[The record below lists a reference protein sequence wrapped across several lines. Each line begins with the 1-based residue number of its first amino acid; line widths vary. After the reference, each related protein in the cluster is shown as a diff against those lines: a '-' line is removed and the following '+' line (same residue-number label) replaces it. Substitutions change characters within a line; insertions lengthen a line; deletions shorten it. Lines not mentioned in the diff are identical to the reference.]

1 MGRAALPLGGHGEIM
16 AEREETG
23 WTAWAQFRHPTTGKT
38 GRRQVRGHRTKGAAV
53 AALKERLEKLAGG
66 AQSGWTVA
74 RLVREWLASVEPT
87 PGAAGISPQTFEQ
100 YARHSVHI
108 TRELGGLE
116 LAEVT
121 TYDAEAFIA
130 GLMDKRTG
138 AGTGR
143 ARLTRVAL
151 SQACAW
157 GVRQGLMPANPVP
170 GTSAVKVKKKEPK
183 ALTTDEVRQL
193 RELVHDWRPSPGV
206 GGPKPR
212 SDFGEIIDLLL
223 GTGLRIGEAMALRWG
238 DISLSKARLVVAG
251 TMIER
256 GKLERQP
263 WGKSEGS
270 YRSIPLR
277 PWLVEMLRTR
287 KIAAGMPDDEQ
298 PIFTTR
304 TGAHLAPT
312 AVRRTL
318 RRVLDDSGL
327 EWVTPHTFRKTTAT
341 LVEATSG
348 LEAARAMLGHSSSEI
363 TEGFY
368 IQRPDEVLE
377 SHAVG
382 LDALAPA

>member
-1 MGRAALPLGGHGEIM
+1 M

-38 GRRQVRGHRTKGAAV
+38 GRRQVRRHRTKGAAV

-100 YARHSVHI
+100 YERHAVHI

-121 TYDAEAFIA
+121 TYAAEAFIA
-130 GLMDKRTG
+130 GLMDRRTG
-138 AGTGR
+138 AGAGR
-143 ARLTRVAL
+143 ARLTKVAL

-170 GTSAVKVKKKEPK
+170 GTSAVKVKKKEPR
-183 ALTTDEVRQL
+183 ALTTEEVQQL
-193 RELVHDWRPSPGV
+193 RELVHDWRPSPGI
-206 GGPKPR
+206 GGPRPR
-212 SDFGEIIDLLL
+212 SDFGEIIDLQL

-238 DISLSKARLVVAG
+238 DISIPRARLVVSG

-256 GKLERQP
+256 GKLSHQP

-270 YRSIPLR
+270 YHSIPLR
-277 PWLVEMLRTR
+277 PWLVEMLRER
-287 KIAAGMPDDEQ
+287 KIAAGLPDDEQ

-318 RRVLDDSGL
+318 RRVLDGTDLG
-327 EWVTPHTFRKTTAT
+327 WVTPHTFRKTTAT

-368 IQRPDEVLE
+368 IRRPDEVLE

-382 LDALAPA
+382 LDALEPA